1 MMHFLIILQTTMS
14 LHTCISSIASG
25 EMLLPPLQLPSR
37 ASQLFLHGGSLA
49 VLTTDATLTI
59 WDLTK
64 RRRVLSE
71 SIRHLGE
78 INSDLR
84 DTEELSK
91 IYKYSSE

>member
-1 MMHFLIILQTTMS
+1 MGFLVILQTVTTYSNRIS
-14 LHTCISSIASG
+14 LIASG

-78 INSDLR
+78 TDSDLKG
-84 DTEELSK
+84 TEEW
-91 IYKYSSE
+91 